1 MVESHLNLGLF
12 SGGWVTCFDR
22 KFIFLS
28 LSPSFRLFLISGR
41 LFVLG
46 NFRIRVER
54 IRYYIRGWESI
65 ILRKIGE
72 FFKSTD
78 FALKDDFGDFVEYEN
93 ARQNFR
99 SKSNR

>member
-1 MVESHLNLGLF
+1 MVESHLNLVLF
-12 SGGWVTCFDR
+12 SGGRVTCFDR

-28 LSPSFRLFLISGR
+28 PFRLFLISGR

-54 IRYYIRGWESI
+54 IRYYIRGWKSI

-72 FFKSTD
+72 FFKSID
-78 FALKDDFGDFVEYEN
+78 FALKDFGDFVEYE
-93 ARQNFR
+93 
-99 SKSNR
+99 

>member
-1 MVESHLNLGLF
+1 MAGLLVSIVSLF
-12 SGGWVTCFDR
+12 F
-22 KFIFLS
+22 S

-54 IRYYIRGWESI
+54 IRYYIRGWKSI

-72 FFKSTD
+72 FFKSID
-78 FALKDDFGDFVEYEN
+78 FALKDDFGDFVEYE
-93 ARQNFR
+93 
-99 SKSNR
+99 

>member
-22 KFIFLS
+22 KFIF

-54 IRYYIRGWESI
+54 IRYYIRGWKSI

-72 FFKSTD
+72 FFKSID
-78 FALKDDFGDFVEYEN
+78 FALKDDFGDFVEYE
-93 ARQNFR
+93 
-99 SKSNR
+99 